1 MRARVGQVW
10 HTLFWRVPLPFPGT
24 SSDPRAAPLLPPTA
38 CKDFCIHRVKLA
50 HGRGVTVH
58 DLFASE
64 EDETRLRRYAAL
76 TKAGVV
82 WEQVARRQHY
92 ARKRN
97 TKRRRPSA
105 SSASSVSS
113 ASSSRSAPVSRKRR
127 RPSAASAP
135 SSNTKPRRVSCRA
148 RRKPSTLSEYVDDAG
163 SVTSHDSGDSVGS
176 AATDAAHDT
185 TVSAAAASAVSPAR
199 AAAGAGAVVAT
210 PSQFCHYVPSAA
222 PVPALEV
229 GPSAQWPMFRDFDEA
244 VDALVGGQDL
254 GASNVSLDEFT
265 SVVSQLDAASPP
277 LFDDDNVGDGV
288 GVPRLM
294 LDVAMLDTLSSHDW
308 DRVFMSPHATVP
320 QQSSAPLTVCM

>member
-1 MRARVGQVW
+1 MEKRVCATCGIPRTKASFACHYDS
-10 HTLFWRVPLPFPGT
+10 HTEICH
-24 SSDPRAAPLLPPTA
+24 A

-58 DLFASE
+58 ELFASE

-97 TKRRRPSA
+97 TKRRRPST

-113 ASSSRSAPVSRKRR
+113 ASSSRSTPVSRKRR
-127 RPSAASAP
+127 RPSA
-135 SSNTKPRRVSCRA
+135 SSTTSSSSTKPRRVSCRA
-148 RRKPSTLSEYVDDAG
+148 RRKPSALSEYVDDAG
-163 SVTSHDSGDSVGS
+163 SVTSHSSGDSVGS

-185 TVSAAAASAVSPAR
+185 TVSAAAASAASPAAR

-210 PSQFCHYVPSAA
+210 PSQFSHYMPTAA

-265 SVVSQLDAASPP
+265 SVVSQMDASSPP
-277 LFDDDNVGDGV
+277 LFDDVVGDGV

-294 LDVAMLDTLSSHDW
+294 LDVSMLDTLSSHDW
-308 DRVFMSPHATVP
+308 DRVFMSPHVTVP